1 MKAAESTR
9 VAESRGYAKGYQ
21 AGRRKA
27 SRDGAAT
34 LWLRVFEISLP
45 HFIGAGI
52 SWTQGTKKLT
62 SLPDCV
68 GLAAQTA
75 DEALKNA
82 RARGLIGEASK

>member
-27 SRDGAAT
+27 SQDAAAT
-34 LWLRVFEISLP
+34 LWLRAFEIALP
-45 HFIGAGI
+45 HFLE
-52 SWTQGTKKLT
+52 SKTWTRGSKKVDSLT
-62 SLPDCV
+62 DKV
-68 GLAAQTA
+68 ALASEAA
-75 DEALKNA
+75 DLACKEA

>member
-45 HFIGAGI
+45 HFGSPDFHVDSFIAGY
-52 SWTQGTKKLT
+52 
-62 SLPDCV
+62 SLKTD
-68 GLAAQTA
+68 
-75 DEALKNA
+75 
-82 RARGLIGEASK
+82 

>member
-1 MKAAESTR
+1 MKLAVMRQIPHTNPLS
-9 VAESRGYAKGYQ
+9 
-21 AGRRKA
+21 
-27 SRDGAAT
+27 
-34 LWLRVFEISLP
+34 P